1 MTIYTSWM
9 RMLLRKG
16 FKKNEGLW
24 VVEVLEVAVEVEEEE
39 GEGEGAGAVVPGRGW
54 AVWMISGGR
63 NVRAV
68 DERVR
73 GGWGE

>member
-1 MTIYTSWM
+1 M

-16 FKKNEGLW
+16 FKKNEGLG
-24 VVEVLEVAVEVEEEE
+24 VVEVVVEVAVEVEEEE
-39 GEGEGAGAVVPGRGW
+39 GEGAGVPGRGW

-68 DERVR
+68 GERVR
-73 GGWGE
+73 GE

>member
-1 MTIYTSWM
+1 
-9 RMLLRKG
+9 MLLRKG

-24 VVEVLEVAVEVEEEE
+24 VVEVLEVEVEVEVAVEV
-39 GEGEGAGAVVPGRGW
+39 EGEGAGVPGRSW

-68 DERVR
+68 GERLR
-73 GGWGE
+73 GGW

>member
-24 VVEVLEVAVEVEEEE
+24 VVEVLEVEVAVEV
-39 GEGEGAGAVVPGRGW
+39 EGEGAGVPGRGW

-68 DERVR
+68 GERLR
-73 GGWGE
+73 GGW